1 MCKLLPIKIGGLKRK
16 KNKTI
21 KLLLDRRAN

>member
-1 MCKLLPIKIGGLKRK
+1 MSKLLPIKIGELKRQ